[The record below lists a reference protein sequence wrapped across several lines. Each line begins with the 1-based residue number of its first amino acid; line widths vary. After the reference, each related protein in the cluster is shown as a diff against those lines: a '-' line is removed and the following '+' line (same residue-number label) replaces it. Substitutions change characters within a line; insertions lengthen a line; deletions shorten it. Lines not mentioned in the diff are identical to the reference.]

1 VVANLWVSPWADALV
16 LSHALDGLLPG
27 SCFRR
32 NTSAPACAH
41 DQLADALAS
50 SASATAHLDT
60 VREGYRVTR
69 ENQHVIIRQAFMGA
83 SRWELERLTSTVI
96 SVRGPLPASADQVL
110 VAPLEVAR
118 HSTSDPQVAFRQL
131 LALALPT

>member
-1 VVANLWVSPWADALV
+1 MGRGGRSVILLPTVPARPASIRPVIAAAVDLHDRGLPAFIRGPGGALVVANLWVSPWADALV
-16 LSHALDGLLPG
+16 LSHALNGLLPG

-83 SRWELERLTSTVI
+83 SRW
-96 SVRGPLPASADQVL
+96 
-110 VAPLEVAR
+110 
-118 HSTSDPQVAFRQL
+118 
-131 LALALPT
+131 